1 MIESHPLAGCFGQD
15 SMNKVNRNSE
25 AIVPDKDDRNDAEVD
40 FIMMPK
46 MLDAL
51 IETHDCEETM

>member
-1 MIESHPLAGCFGQD
+1 
-15 SMNKVNRNSE
+15 MNKVNRNSE